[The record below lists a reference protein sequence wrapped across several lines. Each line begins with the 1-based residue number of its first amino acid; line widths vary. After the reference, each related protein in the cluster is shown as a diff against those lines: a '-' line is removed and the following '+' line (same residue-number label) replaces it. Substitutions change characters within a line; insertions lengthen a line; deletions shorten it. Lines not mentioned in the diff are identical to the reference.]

1 MRFAEIYVNTSLR
14 DDEIYANQ
22 DIERE
27 PRETGV
33 VRRAGTDH
41 GGESEEQEE
50 EYLNVDEFSR
60 TTSQRSPSNDGD
72 QQQIYEN
79 VAARKPTPAPKPK
92 PKPKPRF

>member
-27 PRETGV
+27 PRETG
-33 VRRAGTDH
+33 GTDH
-41 GGESEEQEE
+41 GGESEKQEE

>member
-22 DIERE
+22 DIGAPGE
-27 PRETGV
+27 